1 MYGEVPNSPTVHW
14 TVLNIFVQILTGFLW
29 TYRIR
34 VFKFLVSPIAVDFSE
49 WLWAEV
55 GVAWRRQ
62 PGAPRASGLFQGRL
76 IYYEPLK
83 LSTFKK

>member
-1 MYGEVPNSPTVHW
+1 MWTLDSPQYFCPNLDW
-14 TVLNIFVQILTGFLW
+14 TFLLW

-62 PGAPRASGLFQGRL
+62 PGAPRASGLFHGRL